1 MTGTNPNSNRNGNRI
16 GNSPGPFAHRQF
28 ASDNYAGVCPEAW
41 EALQAA
47 NHGHAPA
54 YGDDEWTQKATD
66 LIRDL
71 FEIDCE
77 VFFVFNGTAANSLSI
92 ASLCKSYHSILC
104 ADSSHVETDECGAP
118 EFFSNG
124 TKLLLLK
131 TDNGKLTPESIDQ
144 MVRRRT
150 DIHFPKPKVLSLT
163 QATEVGTVYS
173 VDELRRVLAMA
184 RKHNLSVHMDGA
196 RFANATATLDMA
208 PKEFTWEVGVD
219 VLCFGGTKIGM
230 PIGDAVVF
238 FRKELAEEF
247 AWRCKQAGQL
257 CSKMRYISAGWVG
270 MLESGA
276 WLDHAGNANAM
287 AQILYDE
294 LSQLDGVKVLFDRQA
309 NSVFANIDESLAES
323 LRAAGWKFY
332 NFIGNGARFMCSWD
346 TTPQDVTDL
355 VSAFKAAAS
364 PAS

>member
-1 MTGTNPNSNRNGNRI
+1 MTDQHRKDPAPLS
-16 GNSPGPFAHRQF
+16 HRQF

-41 EALQAA
+41 DALNIA
-47 NHGHAPA
+47 NAGHAPA
-54 YGDDEWTQKATD
+54 YGDDAWTQKATD

-92 ASLCKSYHSILC
+92 ASLCKSYHSVLC

-131 TDNGKLTPESIDQ
+131 SENGKLTPDAIDR
-144 MVRRRT
+144 MVKRRT

-163 QATEVGTVYS
+163 QATEVGTVYT
-173 VDELRRVLAMA
+173 VEELRPIMAMA
-184 RKHNLSVHMDGA
+184 RKHNLHVHMDGA
-196 RFANATATLDMA
+196 RFANATATLDIA
-208 PKEFTWEVGVD
+208 PKDFTWEIGVD

-230 PIGDAVVF
+230 PFGDAVVF

-247 AWRCKQAGQL
+247 EWRCKQAGQL

-276 WLDHAGNANAM
+276 WLNHARHANAM
-287 AQILYDE
+287 AAVLNTE
-294 LSQLDGVKVLFDRQA
+294 LRKIEGVEVLFDPQA
-309 NSVFANIDESLAES
+309 NSVFAIVDDQVSHS
-323 LRAAGWKFY
+323 LREAGWRFY

-346 TTPQDVTDL
+346 TTEQDIADL
-355 VSAFKAAAS
+355 VKAFHTAMS
-364 PAS
+364 NS

>member
-1 MTGTNPNSNRNGNRI
+1 MTSPNTTQTNAQ
-16 GNSPGPFAHRQF
+16 PGPLVRRQF
-28 ASDNYAGVCPEAW
+28 ASDNYSGVCPEAW
-41 EALQAA
+41 DALQAA
-47 NHGHAPA
+47 NSGHAPA
-54 YGDDEWTQKATD
+54 YGDDEWTQKASD
-66 LIRDL
+66 MIRDL

-92 ASLCKSYHSILC
+92 SSMCKSYHSILC

-131 TDNGKLTPESIDQ
+131 TQNGKIAPDTIEY
-144 MVRRRT
+144 MVKRRT

-163 QATEVGTVYS
+163 QATEVGTVYK
-173 VDELRRVLAMA
+173 VDELRPVMAMA

-196 RFANATATLDMA
+196 RFANATATLGLA
-208 PKEFTWEVGVD
+208 PKSFTWEVGVD

-257 CSKMRYISAGWVG
+257 CSKMRFISAGWVG
-270 MLESGA
+270 MLENDA
-276 WLDHAGNANAM
+276 WLKHARHSNAM
-287 AQILYDE
+287 AQKLYEKMKPLPGVNILFE
-294 LSQLDGVKVLFDRQA
+294 PTA
-309 NSVFANIDESLAES
+309 NSIFAELNPQTAES
-323 LRAAGWKFY
+323 LRADGWRFY
-332 NFIGNGARFMCSWD
+332 DFIGNGSRFMCSWD
-346 TTPQDVTDL
+346 TTDQDIDDL
-355 VSAFKAAAS
+355 VQAIHSAS
-364 PAS
+364 S